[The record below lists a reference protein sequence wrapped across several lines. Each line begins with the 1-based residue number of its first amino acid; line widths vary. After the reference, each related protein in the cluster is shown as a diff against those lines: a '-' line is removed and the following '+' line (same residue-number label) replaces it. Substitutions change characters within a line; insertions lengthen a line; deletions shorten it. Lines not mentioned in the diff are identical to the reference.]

1 MKFILIPVFFCAPLH
16 PTSNFCHESAI
27 EALTTV
33 CLDPCSALPPA
44 SFLLFSC
51 SLVAC

>member
-27 EALTTV
+27 KTLTTV
-33 CLDPCSALPPA
+33 CLDPC
-44 SFLLFSC
+44 FLLSLLLPFSC
-51 SLVAC
+51 SPAL